1 MVYLVQLLLVK
12 MESYEV
18 AIIGG
23 GISGLYCAKKLKD
36 NGIEGIVIIEK
47 LDRWGGRLNTDM
59 IEIDGRMIKDEKGA
73 MRFTYKDPDGEQTSN
88 MPLLSRLIKDMEM
101 ESEMEP
107 FYMEP
112 QPAEDSLMT
121 EVLNYNSNYFGS
133 RHFTSRYA
141 EKNPKIWKELYNLED
156 DEIKSPDQV
165 IVDVYQK
172 LLDHNADKVKRYFD
186 SLGQGD
192 KAQIILKQEDVQ
204 LLQQYQEANY
214 WAFFRNEFEWPKGV
228 QKNKL
233 RDFNLFSLLKAME
246 YSKDCCQM
254 MEKTLFDG
262 KDSVSQG
269 NAAVLLQFYIASD
282 LLHDNLYH
290 FRNGWSSLVK
300 TIKSYLDEGTG
311 NIELLKNCEVG
322 GIQDVEY
329 GFTLELFSGERKIK
343 AKHVV
348 MAIPPDAVKA
358 LMTRYKSD
366 TSLLETY
373 NSVISLCNSVVGVD
387 SVKVILYFEC
397 DWWNTYEDIVLFG
410 ASSTDLPCGCVYPYY
425 GRCRN
430 NCQSCDNCK
439 DGLGKSALTIYCGSN
454 RADFWTSCQRLGQ
467 SFESPLQKENASLIP
482 SSEHLVG
489 EAMKQLKNIFNV
501 KEIPYP
507 ILTSYR
513 SWNSEDNLGYAYHY
527 WRVGVDDQNL
537 KSTQPVKGKNLYLC
551 TEAWSGYQGY
561 VEGSLM
567 STEKVVNRIISNK
580 NSSK

>member
-1 MVYLVQLLLVK
+1 
-12 MESYEV
+12 METYEV

-23 GISGLYCAKKLKD
+23 GISGLYCAKKLRD

-47 LDRWGGRLNTDM
+47 SDRWGGRLNTDM
-59 IEIDGRMIKDEKGA
+59 IEIDGRTIKDEKGA

-101 ESEMEP
+101 ESQMEP

-112 QPAEDSLMT
+112 QPAADSSMT

-133 RHFTSRYA
+133 RHFTSQYA
-141 EKNPKIWKELYNLED
+141 EKNPKIWKELYDLED

-165 IVDVYQK
+165 IVDVYHK
-172 LLDHNADKVKRYFD
+172 LLDHNTDKVKSYFD

-214 WAFFRNEFEWPKGV
+214 WAFFRNEFEWPRGA
-228 QKNKL
+228 QNNKL
-233 RDFNLFSLLKAME
+233 RDFTLFSLLNAME
-246 YSKDCCQM
+246 YSKECCQM
-254 MEKTLFDG
+254 MEKALFDG
-262 KDSVSQG
+262 KDSISQG

-282 LLHDNLYH
+282 LLHDDLYH

-300 TIKSYLDEGTG
+300 TIKSNLDEGTG

-322 GIQDVEY
+322 GIQDGEY

-373 NSVISLCNSVVGVD
+373 NSVINLCNSVVGVD
-387 SVKVILYFEC
+387 SVKVILYFEY
-397 DWWNTYEDIVLFG
+397 DWWNTHDNIVLFG

-425 GRCRN
+425 GKCRN
-430 NCQSCDNCK
+430 YCQGCENCK
-439 DGLGKSALTIYCGSN
+439 DGHGKSALTIYCGST

-482 SSEHLVG
+482 ASVHLVE
-489 EAMKQLKNIFNV
+489 EAMKQLENIYNV

-513 SWNSEDNLGYAYHY
+513 SWNAEDNLGYAYHY
-527 WRVGVDDQNL
+527 WRVGVDDKNL
-537 KSTQPVKGKNLYLC
+537 KVTQPVEGKNLYFC
-551 TEAWSGYQGY
+551 TEAWSDYQGY

-567 STEKVVNRIISNK
+567 STEKVVNRIISN
-580 NSSK
+580 NSK